1 MINIIWFLLLAVGII
16 VGAATGKMQK
26 VTDAAIESAGT
37 AVTLSI
43 GLIGV
48 MALWLGIMKIAEEG
62 GLVKLLARAV
72 RPIMVRLFPG
82 VPKDHPA
89 MGAMMMNI
97 SANILGL
104 GNAATP
110 LGIKAMTELEKLNPH
125 KGVATNA
132 MVMFLAIN
140 TSSVT
145 LISSTTIA
153 LRASAGSHDPTSII
167 GPTILATI
175 CSTIAG
181 ITAALLLQ
189 KLPIFSIERAL
200 KKASKSENIDVPRE

>member
-1 MINIIWFLLLAVGII
+1 MLNIIWFLLLAIGII
-16 VGAATGKMQK
+16 VGAATGKMQE
-26 VTDAAIESAGT
+26 VTDAAIDSAGT
-37 AVTLSI
+37 AVELSI

-48 MALWLGIMKIAEEG
+48 MALWLGIMKIGEES
-62 GLVKLLARAV
+62 GLVNLLAKAV

-125 KGVATNA
+125 KGIATNA

-145 LISSTTIA
+145 LISATTIA

-167 GPTILATI
+167 APTIIATI
-175 CSTIAG
+175 FSTITG
-181 ITAALLLQ
+181 ITAVLLLQ
-189 KLPIFSIERAL
+189 KLPIFSISRAVE
-200 KKASKSENIDVPRE
+200 KAKKSETVKQSS

>member
-1 MINIIWFLLLAVGII
+1 MIHIIWFLLLAVGIL

-26 VTDAAIESAGT
+26 VTDTAIESAGT

-43 GLIGV
+43 GLICV
-48 MALWLGIMKIAEEG
+48 MALWLGIMKIAAKG

-72 RPIMVRLFPG
+72 RPIMVRLFPE

-110 LGIKAMTELEKLNPH
+110 LGIKAMT
-125 KGVATNA
+125 
-132 MVMFLAIN
+132 
-140 TSSVT
+140 
-145 LISSTTIA
+145 
-153 LRASAGSHDPTSII
+153 D
-167 GPTILATI
+167 
-175 CSTIAG
+175 
-181 ITAALLLQ
+181 
-189 KLPIFSIERAL
+189 
-200 KKASKSENIDVPRE
+200 

>member
-1 MINIIWFLLLAVGII
+1 MLNIIWFLLLAIGII
-16 VGAATGKMQK
+16 VGAANGKMQA
-26 VTDAAIESAGT
+26 VTDAAIDSAGT
-37 AVTLSI
+37 AVELSI

-48 MALWLGIMKIAEEG
+48 MALWLGIMKICEDS
-62 GLVKLLARAV
+62 GLVNLLSRAV
-72 RPIMVRLFPG
+72 RPIMVRLFPD

-110 LGIKAMTELEKLNPH
+110 LGIKAMTELDKLNPH

-145 LISSTTIA
+145 LISATTIA

-167 GPTILATI
+167 APTILATI
-175 CSTIAG
+175 FSTAAG
-181 ITAALLLQ
+181 ITAVLLLQ
-189 KLPIFSIERAL
+189 KLPMFSIDRAIEKA
-200 KKASKSENIDVPRE
+200 KKESEKTKSSM

>member
-1 MINIIWFLLLAVGII
+1 MIHIIWFLLLAVGIL

-26 VTDAAIESAGT
+26 VTDASIESAGT

-48 MALWLGIMKIAEEG
+48 MALWLGIMKIAAEG

-72 RPIMVRLFPG
+72 RPIMFRLFPE

-104 GNAATP
+104 GNPATP

-125 KGVATNA
+125 KGIATNA

-140 TSSVT
+140 T
-145 LISSTTIA
+145 
-153 LRASAGSHDPTSII
+153 
-167 GPTILATI
+167 
-175 CSTIAG
+175 
-181 ITAALLLQ
+181 LL
-189 KLPIFSIERAL
+189 
-200 KKASKSENIDVPRE
+200 